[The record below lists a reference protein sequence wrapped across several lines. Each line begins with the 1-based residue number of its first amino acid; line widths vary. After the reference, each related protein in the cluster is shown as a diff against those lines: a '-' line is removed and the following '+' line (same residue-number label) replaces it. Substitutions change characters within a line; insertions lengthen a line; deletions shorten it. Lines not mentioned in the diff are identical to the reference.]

1 MDSFVWGLGGGGHS
15 KKGDLKNQS
24 GVNYGEDPHNERT
37 DRPRRPET
45 KNSIKQKEHLR
56 EEIEAAGKRRG
67 KGHCLAHCLLLYVC
81 RNQPKSGNCTAG
93 METFFPFFYRCRVI
107 SFLPSFIS
115 WILPSFSSLSVLFA
129 HFFSPDLSNESQ
141 LSFASPSISYLPMS
155 KRRNS
160 VDASISLNR
169 LTISQP
175 RREHRFLYTNPT
187 NGRRQ
192 KRISGVFEGF
202 FHSYAPQNVAKRH
215 FVRYCGVF

>member
-1 MDSFVWGLGGGGHS
+1 MAKTHTTNGPTDR
-15 KKGDLKNQS
+15 
-24 GVNYGEDPHNERT
+24 EDPR
-37 DRPRRPET
+37 
-45 KNSIKQKEHLR
+45 QKIPLNKRNTFGRKLR
-56 EEIEAAGKRRG
+56 LRG
-67 KGHCLAHCLLLYVC
+67 RGVEKDTVSPIVYYVC

-175 RREHRFLYTNPT
+175 RKEHRFLYTNPT

-202 FHSYAPQNVAKRH
+202 FHSYAPQDIEILRR
-215 FVRYCGVF
+215 F